1 MIYVTSDL
9 HGCSLESFQRLLAQ
23 AGFRQEDYLF
33 VLGDVIDRGEH
44 GAELLLW
51 LTEQPN
57 VELILGNHEA
67 MLLACEFLFEEVTDE
82 SLDRL
87 TSERFDLLGNWLQN
101 GGGPTLSGLRKIL
114 KESPELMEGILD
126 YLRDAPLYEIVEVQ
140 GKRFVLVHA
149 GLENFRPDRDLDD
162 YSPEE
167 LLFGRP
173 ALDTA
178 YSADATVVFGHTPTV
193 YYGEEYRGKAVRTD
207 TWICIDTGAAMGG
220 SPMLLRL
227 DDMKEF
233 YGGVKG

>member
-9 HGCSLESFQRLLAQ
+9 HGCSLESFRRLLAQ

-67 MLLACEFLFEEVTDE
+67 MLLACKYLFEEVTDE
-82 SLDRL
+82 SLAKL
-87 TSERFDLLGNWLQN
+87 TTEQFDLLGNWLQN

-149 GLENFRPDRDLDD
+149 GLENFRLDRDLDD

-173 ALDTA
+173 ALDTI
-178 YSADATVVFGHTPTV
+178 YYPDATVVFGHTPTA

-233 YGGVKG
+233 YGWL

>member
-9 HGCSLESFQRLLAQ
+9 HGCSPESFQRLLAQ

-149 GLENFRPDRDLDD
+149 GLENFRLDRDLDD

-173 ALDTA
+173 ALDTI
-178 YSADATVVFGHTPTV
+178 YYPDATVVFGHTPTA

-233 YGGVKG
+233 YGWL